1 MQQSAR
7 IAPLLQEGAVIGTI
21 TIIDDVTERV
31 AREVELQNQ
40 LEARSRL
47 LASEARARQEAEK
60 ANRLKDE
67 FLATIS
73 HELRTPLTAIVG
85 WSQLLRK
92 GNLDAAAA
100 ARGIEIIYRNANS
113 QTQLISD
120 LLDVSRIISNKL
132 LLNIDRVSLPSIID
146 AAVDAI
152 LPEADAKGIELQ
164 REIPSEFPLISGDS
178 ERLQQVIWNLL
189 SNAIKFTPKNGCVQV
204 RLECMSGQAVI
215 TVKDSGIGIDP
226 QFIPHVFE
234 RFRQASSA
242 TTRTHGGLGLGLSI
256 VRQLTEL
263 HGGTAEVFSPGEGK
277 GATFSIRLPL
287 GVSEVESRDQEAETG
302 TADVTSVLTGMKIL
316 VVDDEQDSRDFLRT
330 AVERYGSSVETA
342 TSVGEALKVIELERP
357 DFLVS
362 DIGMP
367 GEDGHSLIRR
377 VRALPAEKG
386 GQTPA
391 IALTAY
397 ARSEDQLRAVQA
409 GFQMHLSKP
418 VEPEELVS
426 AIANVVGMRSALRSD
441 NSGKR

>member
-1 MQQSAR
+1 
-7 IAPLLQEGAVIGTI
+7 
-21 TIIDDVTERV
+21 
-31 AREVELQNQ
+31 
-40 LEARSRL
+40 
-47 LASEARARQEAEK
+47 
-60 ANRLKDE
+60 
-67 FLATIS
+67 
-73 HELRTPLTAIVG
+73 
-85 WSQLLRK
+85 
-92 GNLDAAAA
+92 
-100 ARGIEIIYRNANS
+100 
-113 QTQLISD
+113 
-120 LLDVSRIISNKL
+120 
-132 LLNIDRVSLPSIID
+132 
-146 AAVDAI
+146 
-152 LPEADAKGIELQ
+152 
-164 REIPSEFPLISGDS
+164 
-178 ERLQQVIWNLL
+178 
-189 SNAIKFTPKNGCVQV
+189 
-204 RLECMSGQAVI
+204 
-215 TVKDSGIGIDP
+215 
-226 QFIPHVFE
+226 
-234 RFRQASSA
+234 
-242 TTRTHGGLGLGLSI
+242 
-256 VRQLTEL
+256 
-263 HGGTAEVFSPGEGK
+263 
-277 GATFSIRLPL
+277 LPL